1 MELRLML
8 IPCTWLVFLSIQG
21 EGPSLSSKSV
31 LLESVREDC
40 LANLLALIGWAWAG
54 AVELAERLAGLRSDV
69 EDAADALED
78 AADEEARVGERTVVD
93 EAAAAGGAE
102 GN

>member
-1 MELRLML
+1 M
-8 IPCTWLVFLSIQG
+8 
-21 EGPSLSSKSV
+21 
-31 LLESVREDC
+31 
-40 LANLLALIGWAWAG
+40 
-54 AVELAERLAGLRSDV
+54 